1 MRYLNTNNF
10 NQFRLPILLGAIVV
24 CLSVC
29 FAPNLSI
36 GQTANEEIEFPYQAL
51 ILNEGATIHSG
62 PGSVHYSTRKM
73 KQGDAVEVYR
83 HDPGGWNAIRPVS
96 GSFSLVPES
105 VVKVVSQGIGLI
117 TEDGTQA
124 WVGTEYGPVSKP
136 LWQVKLKRGETVEL
150 LGQISWPHA
159 DGHSTT
165 WYQIAP
171 PAGEFRWVR
180 MSDIRLPLGHSIK
193 KNFDTAGSFGASS
206 FGGGSFGAR
215 SFGGIVSNQV
225 APTTTPSRFNV
236 PATRPATPY
245 KTVSINEG
253 WRQATKPIAKPSS
266 SNRLSGGYNNSARQL
281 SSFESAL
288 AGMGESIPNRPS
300 RGATPLAANVGS
312 SIRIADAN
320 LGSPNLARGLSSA
333 RTEFG
338 NAQLGANLDSLKLDD
353 LEFKLTQELLNH
365 PPQWQLETLELAA
378 QSLYQRT
385 SDASERARL
394 TNYLQKITNCKTV
407 RAGYNNT
414 NNTTYTSAKSGR
426 LGASG
431 LSANGLGS
439 NGVAASGLGSN
450 LRGANGFGS
459 SGLGSSGLGSSGLG
473 SSGLGANG
481 FGASG
486 LGVGRRGVGNS
497 NQPVGSGTR
506 SYSPGAQYD
515 ATGWLNEMVRQ
526 GGQSSSTFV
535 LQDQTGKIT
544 HLVATAAG
552 VDLRPFIKKRVGIN
566 GQLGFHTTLNRRH
579 VTAMRIAEL
588 R

>member
-193 KNFDTAGSFGASS
+193 KNFDTA
-206 FGGGSFGAR
+206 GSFGAR

-414 NNTTYTSAKSGR
+414 NNTTYTSAQSGR

-450 LRGANGFGS
+450 LRGA
-459 SGLGSSGLGSSGLG
+459 SGLGSNLRGASGLG

-544 HLVATAAG
+544 HLVAPAAG

>member
-193 KNFDTAGSFGASS
+193 KNFDTAGSFGASSFGASSFGGGS

-414 NNTTYTSAKSGR
+414 NNTTYTSAQSGR

-450 LRGANGFGS
+450 LRGA
-459 SGLGSSGLGSSGLG
+459 SGLG

>member
-1 MRYLNTNNF
+1 M
-10 NQFRLPILLGAIVV
+10 
-24 CLSVC
+24 
-29 FAPNLSI
+29 
-36 GQTANEEIEFPYQAL
+36 
-51 ILNEGATIHSG
+51 
-62 PGSVHYSTRKM
+62 
-73 KQGDAVEVYR
+73 
-83 HDPGGWNAIRPVS
+83 
-96 GSFSLVPES
+96 
-105 VVKVVSQGIGLI
+105 
-117 TEDGTQA
+117 
-124 WVGTEYGPVSKP
+124 
-136 LWQVKLKRGETVEL
+136 
-150 LGQISWPHA
+150 
-159 DGHSTT
+159 
-165 WYQIAP
+165 
-171 PAGEFRWVR
+171 
-180 MSDIRLPLGHSIK
+180 
-193 KNFDTAGSFGASS
+193 
-206 FGGGSFGAR
+206 
-215 SFGGIVSNQV
+215 
-225 APTTTPSRFNV
+225 
-236 PATRPATPY
+236 
-245 KTVSINEG
+245 
-253 WRQATKPIAKPSS
+253 
-266 SNRLSGGYNNSARQL
+266 
-281 SSFESAL
+281 
-288 AGMGESIPNRPS
+288 
-300 RGATPLAANVGS
+300 
-312 SIRIADAN
+312 
-320 LGSPNLARGLSSA
+320 SSA

-414 NNTTYTSAKSGR
+414 NNTTYTSAQSGR

-450 LRGANGFGS
+450 LRGASGLGS

-544 HLVATAAG
+544 HLVAPAAG

>member
-10 NQFRLPILLGAIVV
+10 NQFRRLPILLGAIVV

-29 FAPNLSI
+29 FAPDLSI

-124 WVGTEYGPVSKP
+124 WVGTEFGPVTKP

-165 WYQIAP
+165 WYQISP

-193 KNFDTAGSFGASS
+193 KNLGTAGSFGAGS
-206 FGGGSFGAR
+206 FGGLT
-215 SFGGIVSNQV
+215 SNQI

-266 SNRLSGGYNNSARQL
+266 SNRLSGGYNNNSARQL

-288 AGMGESIPNRPS
+288 AGMGESPNRPS
-300 RGATPLAANVGS
+300 RGATPLAVNVGS

-333 RTEFG
+333 RTDLG

-353 LEFKLTQELLNH
+353 LEFKLTQELINH
-365 PPQWQLETLELAA
+365 PPQWQLESLELAA

-385 SDASERARL
+385 SDAGERARL
-394 TNYLQKITNCKTV
+394 TNYLQKIANCKTV

-414 NNTTYTSAKSGR
+414 NNTTYTSARSGG

-431 LSANGLGS
+431 LGS
-439 NGVAASGLGSN
+439 TS
-450 LRGANGFGS
+450 RGA
-459 SGLGSSGLGSSGLG
+459 SGLGSSGRAN
-473 SSGLGANG
+473 GLGANG
-481 FGASG
+481 LGASG

-506 SYSPGAQYD
+506 SSGPGAQYD

-544 HLVATAAG
+544 HLVAPAAG
-552 VDLRPFIKKRVGIN
+552 VDLRPFIKKRVGII
-566 GQLGFHTTLNRRH
+566 GQLGFHTTLNRSH